1 MARYTGAVCRLCR
14 REGIKLFLKGQ
25 RCFSEKCAIEK
36 RNFVPGEHGRNVRMR
51 RKLVG
56 YGLQLREKQKVKRM
70 YGVLEKQ
77 FRRYFEKAARK
88 KGITGTLLMQLLER
102 RLDNIVYRL
111 GFASSRNQARQFV
124 LHGHVQV
131 NSRKT
136 TIPSYLV
143 SKGDEIAI
151 RQKSQE
157 NVLIKSNLED
167 VLGQG
172 VPGWLELDGQN
183 FKGQV
188 LELPERE
195 HLTIPVE
202 ESLIVELY
210 SK

>member
-25 RCFSEKCAIEK
+25 RCFTDKCGIEK
-36 RNFVPGEHGRNVRMR
+36 RNFVPGEHGRNVRVR

-124 LHGHVQV
+124 RHGHVQV

-143 SKGDEIAI
+143 SKGDEIAV
-151 RQKSQE
+151 RLKSQE
-157 NVLIKSNLED
+157 NVLIKSNMED
-167 VLGQG
+167 ALGSI

-188 LELPERE
+188 LELPQRE
-195 HLTIPVE
+195 DLTIPIE